1 MAVANTTRGS
11 VLFNPRF
18 LLLCLYVM
26 SYLAVRGY
34 GEIVVLGANPLFGR
48 QTAGTQIVEP
58 ASQIP
63 RWRRQGY
70 RVVFSP
76 LIVAEEEI
84 LRLKAKGANLVEE
97 AGDYG
102 RNFLPN

>member
-1 MAVANTTRGS
+1 MANDARGS

-18 LLLCLYVM
+18 LLFCLYVM
-26 SYLAVRGY
+26 CSLTVRAY
-34 GEIVVLGANPLFGR
+34 GEIVVLGANPMFGK
-48 QTAGTQIVEP
+48 QTPGARIVEP

-76 LIVAEEEI
+76 LMVAEEEI
-84 LRLKAKGANLVEE
+84 YRLKAKGAGLVEE

-102 RNFLPN
+102 RNILPD